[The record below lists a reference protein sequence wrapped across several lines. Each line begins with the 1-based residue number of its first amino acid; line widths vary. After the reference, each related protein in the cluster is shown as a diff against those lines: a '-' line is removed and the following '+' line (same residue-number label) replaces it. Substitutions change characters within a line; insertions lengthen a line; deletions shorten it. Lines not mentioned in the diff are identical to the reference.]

1 MTILWSLL
9 IIQLVIFSLPLEIVK
24 FDLSLVAKIFIFQ
37 SVNFDY
43 FSVKNDFLNSKKRT
57 R

>member
-1 MTILWSLL
+1 M
-9 IIQLVIFSLPLEIVK
+9 V

-43 FSVKNDFLNSKKRT
+43 FSVKNDYLGSKERT
-57 R
+57 CWIVRVEFKESKYFYLLSL